1 MPWDLTESDAL
12 LDGYAEW
19 ELAAAN
25 AHPRNTAQLVLPVFV
40 RLNPGSDSL
49 SFRQIVN
56 TVLELSGDAYLPDY
70 EIDLLRTELDCGL
83 DNQDDLRVMAFCT
96 RDFLSSS
103 LAGTLWSVLAVG
115 SPVAQVGRLS
125 AFGGN
130 ALPVAVSGP
139 PAKPMVGII
148 DDGIG
153 FLNRRF
159 RFDDLHTRFRA
170 VWLMGENQA
179 INLVVP
185 ALGNGVFTG
194 RIFERADIDALLASG
209 RDESDIY
216 HQLNDQMLPPSGHK
230 STNRAVG
237 HGTHLLD
244 LAAGSDPASIP
255 ADPIAATELL
265 AVQLPSR
272 AIEDTSGRRSD
283 HLIVQALRWI
293 ISRAGHAVADPSNT
307 SAPVPLIVNLSL
319 GSLAGP
325 KDHTAFLAN
334 WLDYEIR
341 RFSNQPGNPKMRIT
355 AAYGNAYRDKL
366 VADFTLGGNKS
377 VEFDWCIL
385 PDDRT
390 PSFMELRASS
400 GRGGDVEFAVL
411 PAPGMPDHQF
421 SAFPLFGQKWQCKV
435 GGKVVATVSRQIDSR
450 DMLLFTVWPTVSDYG
465 GTCAQPGFWR
475 LKLTNTS
482 ASAIQI
488 SARVQRDDT
497 PAGYRN
503 AGRQSWLNHPEAS
516 AWDGETKDYS
526 APATGCPIA
535 RQGTEV
541 AYSGILGSAVTFVA
555 AARPDPAVEDGTRPS
570 PYSAASADA
579 AHDPDVMALADEGAA
594 LTGIRASGIVTGS
607 TARLSGTS
615 VAAPKML
622 RQILNGMLQGRP
634 INAPAELRAVLPTAY
649 PASRTG
655 AGTIVDDPT

>member
-1 MPWDLTESDAL
+1 MSWDFTESDPL
-12 LDGYAEW
+12 LNGYSEW
-19 ELAAAN
+19 ELEAAN

-40 RLNPGSDSL
+40 RLNRGSDTL
-49 SFRQIVN
+49 AFQQIVD

-70 EIDLLRTELDCGL
+70 EIDLLRTELDRDLGK
-83 DNQDDLRVMAFCT
+83 QDDLRVMAYCT
-96 RDFLSSS
+96 REFLGSE
-103 LAGTLWSVLAVG
+103 LANRLWSVLAVG
-115 SPVAQVGRLS
+115 SPVAQVGRKRTY
-125 AFGGN
+125 AGT

-139 PAKPMVGII
+139 PTKPIVAII

-153 FLNRRF
+153 FLHRRF
-159 RFDDLHTRFRA
+159 RFDDLHSRFRA

-179 INLVVP
+179 INLVIP

-194 RIFERADIDALLASG
+194 RIFERAEIDALLASG
-209 RDESDIY
+209 RAESDIY
-216 HQLNDQMLPPSGHK
+216 HQLNDQMLPSDGHK

-244 LAAGSDPASIP
+244 LAAGSDPTAIP

-293 ISRAGHAVADPSNT
+293 ISRAGHAVGDPSNN
-307 SAPVPLIVNLSL
+307 SAPVPLLVNLSL

-334 WLDYEIR
+334 WLDYEIN

-355 AAYGNAYRDKL
+355 AAYGNAYREKL
-366 VADFTLGGNKS
+366 VADFTLGGHQS

-390 PSFMELRASS
+390 PSFMELRANT
-400 GRGGDVEFAVL
+400 GRGGDVAIDVW
-411 PAPGMPDHQF
+411 PAPGMPGRQF
-421 SAFPLFGQKWQCKV
+421 PAFPIFGLKWRCRV
-435 GGKVVATVSRQIDSR
+435 AGKVVATVSRQIDTQ
-450 DMLLFTVWPTVSDYG
+450 DMALFTVWPTVSDYG

-475 LKLTNTS
+475 VKLTNTS
-482 ASAIQI
+482 ASAIRM

-516 AWDGETKDYS
+516 TWDAETKDYS
-526 APATGCPIA
+526 APAPGCPIA
-535 RQGTEV
+535 RQGSEV
-541 AYSGILGSAVTFVA
+541 AYSGIVNPAVTFVA

-570 PYSAASADA
+570 LYSAASADA
-579 AHDPDVMALADEGAA
+579 AHDPDLMALADDGAA
-594 LTGIRASGIVTGS
+594 LTGIRAGGIVTGS

-615 VAAPKML
+615 VAAPKLL
-622 RQILNGMLQGRP
+622 RQILNGMLQGQP
-634 INAPAELRAVLPTAY
+634 INAPATLRAVFPTAF

-655 AGTIVDDPT
+655 AGTIIDDPA